1 MENSNKQIADQVF
14 QTMSHVNQ
22 MYYIAMSLQSK
33 KLKKLL
39 NNFDNFE
46 ETFPK
51 ISREEWGVYSDL
63 KELPTLLD
71 LHKYNGWLVEVIVP
85 RRKHLKPSNP
95 FNKVKRRKFIYCD
108 HLKDVIPTMLEF
120 SKDVLEE
127 DIIEFNRGSKDG
139 K

>member
-1 MENSNKQIADQVF
+1 MENSNKEVVEKVF

-39 NNFDNFE
+39 DNFENFE

-51 ISREEWGVYSDL
+51 ISTKEWGLYSDM
-63 KELPTLLD
+63 KELPELLD
-71 LHKYNGWLVEVIVP
+71 LHNYSGWLVEVVVP

-108 HLKDVIPTMLEF
+108 HLQDVIPAMLEF
-120 SKDVLEE
+120 AKDVLEE
-127 DIIEFNRGSKDG
+127 DITEFNRGKNG